1 MWIGRF
7 NVLPSQ
13 AMSTAAYSEINLHI
27 TWHTKQ
33 SDPVITEAI
42 ESRLHHFL
50 EHKILETK
58 GVLLHALDGTQD
70 HIHAVA
76 SVPPSLLVSEWIG
89 RLKGG
94 SSFYINHEIVNRKLL
109 DWQSGYGVVSFGNKD
124 LEWVVT
130 YILNQKE
137 HHQKGMTVNRLERIT
152 NDDGLKPALG
162 KHAEA
167 R

>member
-1 MWIGRF
+1 MQK
-7 NVLPSQ
+7 NV
-13 AMSTAAYSEINLHI
+13 YSEINLHI

-42 ESRLHHFL
+42 ESRLHYFL
-50 EHKILETK
+50 EHTILETK

-109 DWQSGYGVVSFGNKD
+109 DWQQGYGVVSFGTRD
-124 LEWVVT
+124 LSWVIAYVR
-130 YILNQKE
+130 NQKM
-137 HHQKGMTVNRLERIT
+137 HHAKGTTHERLERIS
-152 NDDGLKPALG
+152 
-162 KHAEA
+162 AEWNVEG